1 MNFGSDNTAP
11 VAAEIMEALNRA
23 NDGKAPAYGADD
35 WTARLEER
43 MSALFEREVAVFP
56 VATGTAAN
64 ALALSAL
71 MPPWGRVYCHRNAH
85 IAEDECG
92 APILFTGGGTLELL
106 DGPAGQITPDA
117 VRASVAN
124 LRLGDQHQT
133 QPAVISITQA
143 TEWGTVYN
151 PEEVAALAD
160 LAREYGMSLHMD
172 GARFANALVHLN
184 CSPAEATWK
193 AGVDVL
199 SFGATKNGAMAAE
212 AVVFFDPAKAEN
224 FLFRRK
230 RTGHLFS
237 KMRYLSVQLLAY
249 LEDDLWLK
257 NARRAN
263 EAASRLAGGLK
274 QLPGAELAAPVQ
286 ANEIFIRLPAGIA
299 EGLREKG
306 YYFYDWPQAGPGG
319 VRLVTAYDTPAAAV
333 DGLVADAL
341 TLPDGGVGR

>member
-11 VAAEIMEALNRA
+11 VDPQIVEALARA
-23 NDGKAPAYGADD
+23 NHGRAPAYGADE
-35 WTARLEER
+35 WSHRLQEA

-85 IAEDECG
+85 IVEDECG
-92 APILFTGGGTLELL
+92 APILFTGGGTLEVL
-106 DGPAGQITPDA
+106 DGPVGRITPEA
-117 VRASVAN
+117 IRESIAN
-124 LRLGDQHQT
+124 LRLGDQHQA

-143 TEWGTVYN
+143 SEWGTVYD
-151 PEEVAALAD
+151 PQEISALAD
-160 LAREYGMSLHMD
+160 LAREYGMSVHMD
-172 GARFANALVHLN
+172 GARFANALVHLG

-212 AVVFFDPAKAEN
+212 AVVFFDPAKADD

-249 LEDDLWLK
+249 LENDLWLK
-257 NARRAN
+257 NARHAN
-263 EAASRLAGGLK
+263 EAASRLATGLQ
-274 QLPGAELAAPVQ
+274 QLPGVELAAPVE
-286 ANEIFIRLPAGIA
+286 ANEIFARLPTGLAD
-299 EGLREKG
+299 GLREKG
-306 YYFYDWPQAGPGG
+306 YYFYDWPQAGQGG
-319 VRLVTAYDTPAAAV
+319 VRLVTAYDTSAADV
-333 DGLVADAL
+333 DAFIKDARYL
-341 TLPDGGVGR
+341 GQGA

>member
-11 VAAEIMEALNRA
+11 VAPEIMAALARA
-23 NDGKAPAYGADD
+23 NDGRAPAYGADRWSD
-35 WTARLEER
+35 RLQEA
-43 MSALFEREVAVFP
+43 MSSIFEREVAVFP

-85 IAEDECG
+85 IVEDECG
-92 APILFTGGGTLELL
+92 APILFTGGGTLEVL
-106 DGPAGQITPDA
+106 DGPAGRITPEA
-117 VRASVAN
+117 IREAIAN
-124 LRLGDQHQT
+124 LRLGDQHQA

-143 TEWGTVYN
+143 SEWGTVYD
-151 PEEVAALAD
+151 PEEIAALAG
-160 LAREYGMSLHMD
+160 LGREYGMSLHMD
-172 GARFANALVHLN
+172 GARFANALVHLG

-212 AVVFFDPAKAEN
+212 AVVFFDPARAED

-230 RTGHLFS
+230 RGGHLFS

-249 LEDDLWLK
+249 LENDLWLK
-257 NARRAN
+257 NARHAN
-263 EAASRLAGGLK
+263 EAASRLAAGLQ

-286 ANEIFIRLPAGIA
+286 ANEIFIRLPAGLA
-299 EGLREKG
+299 DGLREKG

-319 VRLVTAYDTPAAAV
+319 VRLVTAYDTPAADV
-333 DGLVADAL
+333 DAFIRDARNL
-341 TLPDGGVGR
+341 ILSE